1 MNRTTVPRLRAEA
14 KKQLLSYRRNN
25 ARAYKNEAQRA
36 ERVSQAGWTRAIDE
50 ARAYFCAVN
59 PTKERF
65 MCRLF
70 GLETPVPRCRSA
82 RERMIKLGMELT
94 VSESTLY
101 KWREDILE
109 VVLYAAIEAGLIAPF
124 GICADERDPE
134 IPKKAETKRKA
145 ENH

>member
-1 MNRTTVPRLRAEA
+1 MNRITVPRLRAEA

-25 ARAYKNEAQRA
+25 TRAYKNEAQRA
-36 ERVSQAGWTRAIDE
+36 ERASQIGWKRAIDE
-50 ARAYFCAVN
+50 ARAYLRAVN

-65 MCRLF
+65 MCRMF

-109 VVLYAAIEAGLIAPF
+109 IVLYAAIEAGLVCPF
-124 GICADERDPE
+124 GIRIKEAP
-134 IPKKAETKRKA
+134 AESKQEQTKRGKA
-145 ENH
+145 KN

>member
-1 MNRTTVPRLRAEA
+1 MNRITVPRLRAEA
-14 KKQLLSYRRNN
+14 KKQLLCYRRNKS
-25 ARAYKNEAQRA
+25 RAYKNEAQRA
-36 ERVSQAGWTRAIDE
+36 ERDQEGWTRAIDE
-50 ARAYFCAVN
+50 ARAYFRAVN

-65 MCRLF
+65 MCRMF

-109 VVLYAAIEAGLIAPF
+109 IVLYAAIEAGLITPF
-124 GICADERDPE
+124 GIRAGERDPE
-134 IPKKAETKRKA
+134 IPKKPAAKRKA

>member
-1 MNRTTVPRLRAEA
+1 MNRITVPRLRAEA

-36 ERVSQAGWTRAIDE
+36 ERANQTGWTRAIDE
-50 ARAYFCAVN
+50 ARAYLGAVN

-70 GLETPVPRCRSA
+70 GLETPVPRCRTA
-82 RERMIKLGMELT
+82 RERMIKLSMELT

-109 VVLYAAIEAGLIAPF
+109 IVLYAAIEAGLVCPF
-124 GICADERDPE
+124 GIRAGETNAEPKPERMKCA
-134 IPKKAETKRKA
+134 KAK
-145 ENH
+145 N

>member
-1 MNRTTVPRLRAEA
+1 MNRITVPRLRAEA

-36 ERVSQAGWTRAIDE
+36 ERASQIGWTRAIDE
-50 ARAYFCAVN
+50 ARAYLCAVN

-109 VVLYAAIEAGLIAPF
+109 IVLYAAIEAGLVSPF
-124 GICADERDPE
+124 GIRAAEAPTEPKPE
-134 IPKKAETKRKA
+134 QTKRGKA
-145 ENH
+145 AH

>member
-1 MNRTTVPRLRAEA
+1 MNRITVPRLRAEA

-36 ERVSQAGWTRAIDE
+36 ERASQEGWTRAIDE
-50 ARAYFCAVN
+50 ARAYLCAAN

-70 GLETPVPRCRSA
+70 GLETPVPRCRTA
-82 RERMIKLGMELT
+82 RERMIKLSMELT

-109 VVLYAAIEAGLIAPF
+109 IVLYAAIEAGLVCPF
-124 GICADERDPE
+124 GIRAGETNAEPKPERTKCA
-134 IPKKAETKRKA
+134 KAK
-145 ENH
+145 N